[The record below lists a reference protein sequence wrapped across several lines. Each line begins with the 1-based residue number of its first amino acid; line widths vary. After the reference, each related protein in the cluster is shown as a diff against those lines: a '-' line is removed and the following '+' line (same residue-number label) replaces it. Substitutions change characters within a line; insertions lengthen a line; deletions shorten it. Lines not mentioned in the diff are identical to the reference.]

1 VIVDVSRHQGTI
13 DWPRLKAAGVTC
25 AIIRVTTGTRIDSE
39 FRRNWAEAHRAGIER
54 IGWYAYFVTE
64 TPPLAQ
70 ASAVLEITGGD
81 CGNEPLTVDCERR
94 ADERLLPFDKAAYTA
109 NVKAFLDELAE
120 ALPHVRQRIYTSA
133 VEWHTITTQPEWARD
148 SKYSKWLAQYNT
160 RINAPDTP
168 PGWRW
173 DRWQYTSVGRVDG
186 IDGNVD
192 LNRDAV
198 ELPHLDPAPVESEA
212 NVQYLLTTYEPTARV
227 LELLGSAAV
236 ELQAVVPIQ
245 IPSIPPPPLP
255 QPFPTQV
262 TNRWV
267 INLFS
272 RAFGPAEYWGKLALA
287 TDEMKLVANRDVI
300 YDGPSIPDMP
310 GLSANDK
317 TKLFDVLAL
326 L

>member
-1 VIVDVSRHQGTI
+1 
-13 DWPRLKAAGVTC
+13 
-25 AIIRVTTGTRIDSE
+25 
-39 FRRNWAEAHRAGIER
+39 
-54 IGWYAYFVTE
+54 
-64 TPPLAQ
+64 
-70 ASAVLEITGGD
+70 
-81 CGNEPLTVDCERR
+81 VDCERR
-94 ADERLLPFDKAAYTA
+94 EDERDKPFDKAAYTT
-109 NVKAFLDELAE
+109 NLKIFLDELEE
-120 ALPHVRQRIYTSA
+120 ALAGTYTRQRIYTSA
-133 VEWHTITTQPEWARD
+133 EEWKHITPQPAWARD
-148 SKYSKWLAQYNT
+148 SKYDKWLAHYNAF
-160 RINAPDTP
+160 INAPACP

-198 ELPHLDPAPVESEA
+198 ELPHLDPAPIESEA
-212 NVQYLLTTYEPTARV
+212 AMQYLLTTYEPTARV

-272 RAFGPAEYWGKLALA
+272 RAFGPAEYWGKLAAA

-300 YDGPSIPDMP
+300 YDGPSIADMP

-317 TKLFDVLAL
+317 TKLFDAMAL